1 MLPSSHVTTGYD
13 VWMTKLLGAVALILI
28 ANLASAQTEPSIEQI
43 SGRLTPNDLKAD
55 VSFLASDLLQGR
67 GTPSPGLDIAAEY
80 IAAQFRRAGL
90 EPAGDDGYFQTALY
104 NGVTP
109 NVEGLGF
116 TLETGGVVVQTNKE
130 SMFLLE
136 PVPIELTHSP
146 MLKAKGS
153 DTAAIDAIA
162 PEQVRGKVLIL
173 DFLDG
178 SNPFMI
184 MRQLP
189 ALTARLQ
196 PALVLLLR
204 KTGPPPNTAA
214 RLREAAS
221 VPPTPVLLVWDD
233 AIRGALANMD
243 AKTVATVSVHI
254 AAPTIVPAKLHN
266 VVGVLR
272 GSDPALRD
280 TYVMVTAHYDHLGV
294 RGTGDGDHIYNGA
307 NDDGSGTASVI
318 EIANALAAQPVRPKR
333 SIAFVTFFGEELG
346 LVGSRFYGAHPVF
359 PLAQTVA
366 DLNLEQ
372 VGRTD
377 VDGGTSVG
385 LVNVTGY
392 DFSTLTEVIRKAGVS
407 TGLQVV
413 KNEKLNVRYFAQSD
427 NQALADAGVPAHTL
441 SVGYVFPDYHK
452 PGDEWPKLDYDNLAK
467 VDLTVALAV
476 FRVANSVETPQWN
489 KDIPDTARYIKARE
503 LVFHPPDVQK

>member
-1 MLPSSHVTTGYD
+1 
-13 VWMTKLLGAVALILI
+13 MTKLLTTAAL
-28 ANLASAQTEPSIEQI
+28 AFLASVAAAQTEPAEPTIQQI
-43 SGRLTPNDLKAD
+43 SSRLTPNDLKAD

-90 EPAGDDGYFQTALY
+90 EPAGDDGYFQTAQLAS
-104 NGVTP
+104 VTP
-109 NVEGLGF
+109 NF
-116 TLETGGVVVQTNKE
+116 ETMEFSLDTAAATIKAHKE
-130 SMFLLE
+130 SMGLLQAAAADLSR
-136 PVPIELTHSP
+136 VPIVKAMNNDADALT
-146 MLKAKGS
+146 
-153 DTAAIDAIA
+153 T
-162 PEQVRGKVLIL
+162 EQVRGKALVF
-173 DFLDG
+173 DFQQG
-178 SNPFMI
+178 SAD
-184 MRQLP
+184 MRVWGH
-189 ALTARLQ
+189 LTAIATRLH
-196 PALVLLLR
+196 PAVVVLLR
-204 KTGPPPNTAA
+204 SSGTPGSVPA
-214 RLREAAS
+214 RLRDMSGAS
-221 VPPTPVLLVWDD
+221 PIPMLLVWDD
-233 AIRGALANMD
+233 AIRAAFAAAQPGLAGL
-243 AKTVATVSVHI
+243 TISVHVPP
-254 AAPTIVPAKLHN
+254 PTVVPVKLHN

-294 RGTGDGDHIYNGA
+294 RGSGDGDHIYNGA

-333 SIAFVTFFGEELG
+333 SIVFMTFFGEELG
-346 LVGSRFYGAHPVF
+346 LVGSRYYGAHPVF
-359 PLAQTVA
+359 PLAKTVA

-377 VDGGTSVG
+377 VDGGSSVG

-392 DFSTLTEVIRKAGVS
+392 DFSTLTDVVRKAGEA

-413 KNEKLNVRYFAQSD
+413 KNEQLNVRYFAQSD

-441 SVGYVFPDYHK
+441 SVGYAFPDYHK

-476 FRVANSVETPQWN
+476 FRVANSIETPQWN
-489 KDIPDTARYIKARE
+489 KDIPNTERYIKARQE
-503 LVFHPPDVQK
+503 SLGQP